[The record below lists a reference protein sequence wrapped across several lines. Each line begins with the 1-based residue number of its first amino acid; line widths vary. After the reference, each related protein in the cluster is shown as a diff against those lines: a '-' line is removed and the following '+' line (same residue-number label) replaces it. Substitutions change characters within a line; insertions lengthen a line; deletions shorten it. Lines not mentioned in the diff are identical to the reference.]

1 MEVLNLTVQYEMNV
15 YNGDEFVGSYITEY
29 PKELR
34 KHLEQSKF
42 LSEKLGIK
50 ETYRFFKRI
59 FKVLDNK
66 KITNECYEVTESE
79 II

>member
-1 MEVLNLTVQYEMNV
+1 MEVLDLTVQYEMNV

-34 KHLEQSKF
+34 RHLEQSKF

-66 KITNECYEVTESE
+66 KITNECYEVAESE
-79 II
+79 IV

>member
-1 MEVLNLTVQYEMNV
+1 MTVSDLTVQYEMNV

-59 FKVLDNK
+59 FKVLDNSEVV
-66 KITNECYEVTESE
+66 NECYEVTESE
-79 II
+79 IV